1 MVEKKEQKEWLTG
14 RVIGRK
20 EQGRKGKERKGK
32 ERKGKNRMNGLR
44 ERDRRNGWGK

>member
-32 ERKGKNRMNGLR
+32 ERKGK
-44 ERDRRNGWGK
+44 ERKE